1 MKIQNSKK
9 LIEKLFHSAQLSPF
23 SFHRLLI
30 QNFENPQIQKIDD
43 LTFSTNKI
51 ESLSIPYNII
61 ELKEFWCDRT
71 SMLNDILV
79 PKNNHFFSFLNN
91 SFLVGKANQ
100 KSDIFDVLLFSRRDI
115 KHVIIP
121 PFISV
126 ISSYAFNECIQI
138 ESIEFPENSQLTKID
153 MLAFNN
159 SSINEIAIP
168 SNVTT
173 IGDDAFNYSQL
184 KSIEFEPNS
193 KLEFIGK
200 SAFASNEHVHV
211 TIPESVNFVSEFA
224 FFDNEKLETVEFLG
238 EFLTLGYSILGS
250 ASLVSFPNARKV
262 TNFRVFTLGLSSDL
276 ILFINANA
284 TLD

>member
-1 MKIQNSKK
+1 
-9 LIEKLFHSAQLSPF
+9 
-23 SFHRLLI
+23 
-30 QNFENPQIQKIDD
+30 
-43 LTFSTNKI
+43 
-51 ESLSIPYNII
+51 
-61 ELKEFWCDRT
+61 
-71 SMLNDILV
+71 MLNDILV

-126 ISSYAFNECIQI
+126 ISPYAFNECIQI

-159 SSINEIAIP
+159 SSINEIVIQ

-200 SAFASNEHVHV
+200 SAFASM
-211 TIPESVNFVSEFA
+211 
-224 FFDNEKLETVEFLG
+224 
-238 EFLTLGYSILGS
+238 
-250 ASLVSFPNARKV
+250 RKSQ
-262 TNFRVFTLGLSSDL
+262 FC
-276 ILFINANA
+276 
-284 TLD
+284 